1 MARHLLF
8 LGNDDRHRFRKGGM
22 MEEERI
28 TWDAFQIIELE
39 GEKSFW
45 RRIGVGFSNRDR
57 SINILLD
64 AFPKDGKFQLRD
76 RRAQTNRKEKY
87 NEDA

>member
-1 MARHLLF
+1 
-8 LGNDDRHRFRKGGM
+8 
-22 MEEERI
+22 MEEEKI

-45 RRIGVGFSNRDR
+45 RRIGVAFSNRDR

-64 AFPKDGKFQLRD
+64 AFPKDGKIQLRD
-76 RRAQTNRKEKY
+76 RKTQTKQKGEVQ
-87 NEDA
+87 